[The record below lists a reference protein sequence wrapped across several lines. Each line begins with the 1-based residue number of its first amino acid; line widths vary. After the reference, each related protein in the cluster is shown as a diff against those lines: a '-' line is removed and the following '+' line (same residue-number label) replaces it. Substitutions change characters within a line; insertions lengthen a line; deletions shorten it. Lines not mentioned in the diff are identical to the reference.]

1 MALNKVLLIGG
12 VGADPEIRDANGT
25 KVASL
30 RVATSEKYT
39 DRNGEKH
46 EQTEWHSVV
55 AWRNTAE
62 LIEKYVHKGDT
73 IFVEGK
79 LRTRKY
85 TTQNGDR
92 YVTEV
97 VVDNLQ
103 FFPKKNSENESPA
116 YQALTAP
123 DDMPDF

>member
-1 MALNKVLLIGG
+1 MALNKVMIIGS
-12 VGADPEIRDANGT
+12 VGADPDIRDANGT

-30 RVATSEKYT
+30 RVATSERYT

-73 IFVEGK
+73 IFVDGK

-85 TTQNGDR
+85 TTQGGDR

-103 FFPKKNSENESPA
+103 FFPKAKKNEESAA
-116 YQALTAP
+116 YQALAAP